1 MHNIVITLNTEGSN
15 LIYSK
20 INLIINLKFIYA
32 YNGRLSLIDFTSL
45 QLIIK
50 EISYLWRRES
60 NNN

>member
-45 QLIIK
+45 L
-50 EISYLWRRES
+50 L
-60 NNN
+60 